1 MNDQRER
8 SPSGRRHSKRG
19 KFRDQEPSLSEL
31 LHLRE
36 YWKTIRKRLWTFIN
50 FFVILVIAVAAFT
63 ATQERVYEANVSLQ
77 IDAVTPSYTRL
88 QDVNALGTGHYLSD
102 QEYYATQHTR
112 LRSRSQALAVLEK
125 LDLSADSRF
134 EDHPNPAGLA
144 LKMVRVEPKDKTRIV
159 VVRCRHT
166 SPGFAEQL
174 CQQWADTFTA
184 RNIDGISTQMSDAI
198 QRLADQVY
206 NAKVD
211 VDEAEA
217 KLQAFKK
224 QYNVLSLESKDRE
237 NILTQEITELTKA
250 YSQAQAERLRRET
263 EYTKL
268 KELLRRENNPL
279 ALSLMVNN
287 SLLQGLREKLSERMR
302 ERSELEQTYGAKHPK
317 MIEVTS
323 KISNLEKQIMG
334 EVGHELGRAKQEFG
348 IASANEGRLA
358 DKLSGRTAAALDLG
372 EQGGEYTRLQREVE
386 TRRDLWQHLSRSVN
400 ETDVIQHLQVNN
412 VQIVDRAMVGKDPV
426 TPNVALNI
434 TLAVI
439 VGILGGV
446 SLALFFEYMDN
457 SIKTR
462 EEVEALGMPFLGII
476 PSVTGTDGRPLESQ
490 RERYLYS
497 MKNPKSAFAEFM
509 RNIRTNI
516 LYMRPEGSE
525 RAQRL
530 LVTSAGPREGKTTTS
545 VNLGITM
552 ASGNR
557 RVLLIDADLRR
568 PSLHKAFG
576 LGNERGFSDLL
587 TGRWSA
593 ETIPMMTGQK
603 GLFVIPS
610 GPRPPNPAEL
620 LSGERVENVLAKLEQ
635 LFDVI
640 IFDSP
645 PVAAVTD
652 AVVLSQNVDGVV
664 LVVKSFKVGRDL
676 VLQAKRQLEDVNA
689 NLYGVALN
697 DFDIQRKSYGYY
709 YYYTYYGQG
718 DEPGPSKSRFGGR
731 KKVG

>member
-1 MNDQRER
+1 MSESRER
-8 SPSGRRHSKRG
+8 GSSGRRHSKKG

-36 YWKTIRKRLWTFIN
+36 YWKTVRKRIWTFIN
-50 FFVILVIAVAAFT
+50 FFVILVIAVTVFSV
-63 ATQERVYEANVSLQ
+63 TQDRVYEANVSLQ
-77 IDAVTPSYTRL
+77 IDAVTPRYTRF
-88 QDVNALGTGHYLSD
+88 QDVNSLGTGHYLSD
-102 QEYYATQHTR
+102 QEYYSTQHAK
-112 LRSRSQALAVLEK
+112 LRSRSLALEVLRRTDTSPDE
-125 LDLSADSRF
+125 RF
-134 EDHPNPAGLA
+134 IDHPNPAGLV
-144 LKMVRVEPKDKTRIV
+144 LKMISVEPKDSTRLV
-159 VVRCRHT
+159 VIRCQHT
-166 SPGFAEQL
+166 NPEFAESL
-174 CQQWADTFTA
+174 CQAWADTFTE
-184 RNIDGISTQMSDAI
+184 RNMVSMSSQMSEAI
-198 QRLADQVY
+198 QRLADEVQS
-206 NAKVD
+206 AK
-211 VDEAEA
+211 EAVGQAEGS
-217 KLQAFKK
+217 LLAFKK
-224 QYNVLSLESKDRE
+224 EFNVLSLSGEDRE
-237 NILTQEITELTKA
+237 NILTQQLTELTKVYA
-250 YSQAQAERLRRET
+250 QAQGDRLTRES
-263 EYTKL
+263 EYMSL
-268 KELLRRENNPL
+268 KDLLRRESSPL

-287 SLLQGLREKLSERMR
+287 ELLQGLREGLSTALRS
-302 ERSELEQTYGAKHPK
+302 RSELEQTYLPQHPK
-317 MIEVTS
+317 LIEA
-323 KISNLEKQIMG
+323 NAQIEEFESQILG
-334 EVGHELGRAKQEFG
+334 EVDNELRRRKLVFEL
-348 IASANEGRLA
+348 SAAREAELSAG
-358 DKLSGRTAAALDLG
+358 LSGRTAAALDLG
-372 EQGGEYTRLQREVE
+372 EQEGEYNRLQREVE
-386 TRRDLWQHLSRSVN
+386 TRRTVYEYLLQRLQ
-400 ETDVIQHLQVNN
+400 ETDIIQELQVNN
-412 VQIVDRAMVGKDPV
+412 VQIIDPALAGKRPV
-426 TPNVALNI
+426 KPNVALNI
-434 TLAVI
+434 ALAII
-439 VGILGGV
+439 VGLLGGV

-476 PSVTGTDGRPLESQ
+476 PSVTDQYGKPLEDQ

-516 LYMRPEGSE
+516 LYMRPEGDT

-552 ASGNR
+552 ATGSR

-587 TGRWSA
+587 SGKWSA
-593 ETIPMMTGQK
+593 ETVPMMTGQK

-620 LSGERVENVLAKLEQ
+620 LSGDRVEEVLARLDG

-652 AVVLSQNVDGVV
+652 AVVLSQNVDGVI

-718 DEPGPSKSRFGGR
+718 DEPPTKTRLTGR